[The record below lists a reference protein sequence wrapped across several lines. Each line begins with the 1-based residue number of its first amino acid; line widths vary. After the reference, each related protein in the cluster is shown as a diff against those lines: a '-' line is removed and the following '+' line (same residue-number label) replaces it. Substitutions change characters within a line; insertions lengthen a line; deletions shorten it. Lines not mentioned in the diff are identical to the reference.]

1 LTKFGILCWICGRPQ
16 ETGRILKLLFI
27 DADSGF
33 GFLYNMDVGDA
44 AEVSE
49 IHFASIF
56 NVEVWN
62 GVEGG
67 GEIIVS

>member
-1 LTKFGILCWICGRPQ
+1 MFGILCWISGRPQ

-27 DADSGF
+27 DVDSVL
-33 GFLYNMDVGDA
+33 GFLHNMDEGDA
-44 AEVSE
+44 ADVLE

-56 NVEVWN
+56 RVEVWN

-67 GEIIVS
+67 GEIIAS